1 MTDEK
6 APPEKS
12 AESQSSRASGGRLLA
27 GLGLIFGLAGLAAAA
42 YLYYTLV
49 FLDPVAGVN
58 GRMGELAAEQ
68 KQLRAELRRLNGEQ
82 QTALEHLRNEQ
93 EKGRQQAEELLA
105 QKFQNLASPEPVSVQ
120 AWKTAEV
127 EYLLRV
133 ANQRVLMERDV
144 KGALGLLKSAD
155 GLLSELDDYAMHDVR
170 AALAEEILRLEQFV
184 SADVSGIFLRLEAVK
199 RQLGRQVGAF
209 ALSVPEFALGEP
221 ASAADTAGGPGEAS
235 GFFNVLATELG
246 KLVRIRRIDTGFK
259 PPLAPTEAT
268 YLELNLRLMLEQ
280 AQLAALKY
288 DQAVYG
294 SSLDSALEWIH
305 AYLDTQDSRVQEAM
319 GTLQTLRTLDL
330 ASAPP
335 DISASLNELV
345 QARQA
350 AE

>member
-1 MTDEK
+1 MG
-6 APPEKS
+6 A
-12 AESQSSRASGGRLLA
+12 
-27 GLGLIFGLAGLAAAA
+27 
-42 YLYYTLV
+42 
-49 FLDPVAGVN
+49 
-58 GRMGELAAEQ
+58 MGELAAEQ

-199 RQLGRQVGAF
+199 TPTWPPGWRVRPVRARIRPRRTRFRSRHRGRARRSFRFFQCAGHGTGANWY
-209 ALSVPEFALGEP
+209 EFAASTP
-221 ASAADTAGGPGEAS
+221 ASSRPWPPP
-235 GFFNVLATELG
+235 
-246 KLVRIRRIDTGFK
+246 RR
-259 PPLAPTEAT
+259 PTWNSICA
-268 YLELNLRLMLEQ
+268 
-280 AQLAALKY
+280 
-288 DQAVYG
+288 
-294 SSLDSALEWIH
+294 
-305 AYLDTQDSRVQEAM
+305 
-319 GTLQTLRTLDL
+319 
-330 ASAPP
+330 
-335 DISASLNELV
+335 
-345 QARQA
+345 
-350 AE
+350 